1 MLRFLNKLFNIKPE
15 YNWQYT
21 SVTTTYDLTKHPDIS
36 PNSPIKEFK
45 LVNNFRYCPKYKK
58 LQNSSRIT
66 NTYYDVS
73 LSEYIRLDEINDLVK
88 RSDLTYNREVKLKKL
103 KIC

>member
-1 MLRFLNKLFNIKPE
+1 MLRFLNSLFNIRPE
-15 YNWQYT
+15 YNWHYA

-45 LVNNFRYCPKYKK
+45 LVSNFRYCPKYKK
-58 LQNSSRIT
+58 LQCSSRT
-66 NTYYDVS
+66 TDKYYDVS
-73 LSEYIRLDEINDLVK
+73 LSEYIRLNEISELV
-88 RSDLTYNREVKLKKL
+88 RFSDLSFNREVKLKKL